1 VSAKD
6 KHEPSPEE
14 ELKRAIEELKRTS
27 EEIGRKLDESIAG
40 LQKALEGIAPKPK
53 SSETQT
59 K

>member
-6 KHEPSPEE
+6 RREPSPEE

-27 EEIGRKLDESIAG
+27 EEIGRKLDESIAE

>member
-1 VSAKD
+1 
-6 KHEPSPEE
+6 
-14 ELKRAIEELKRTS
+14 LKRAIEELKRTS
-27 EEIGRKLDESIAG
+27 EEIGRKLDESIAE